1 MAKKYRFLSKRG
13 GKRHQNGMET
23 QNTTENPP
31 TQSCCTHTCARL
43 RCAKLALGMVN
54 TTLLAALTAAVAVL
68 CCKHSK

>member
-1 MAKKYRFLSKRG
+1 
-13 GKRHQNGMET
+13 MET
-23 QNTTENPP
+23 QNTTENQPMQP
-31 TQSCCTHTCARL
+31 CCTRTCARL

>member
-1 MAKKYRFLSKRG
+1 
-13 GKRHQNGMET
+13 MET

-31 TQSCCTHTCARL
+31 AQPCCTHTCARL